1 MIPFF
6 SIVIP
11 LYNKENEIVRT
22 LTSVLEQTFQDFEVI
37 IVNDGSNDNSLLK
50 SKSIRDE
57 RITIYS
63 IENKGVSYARNLGIE
78 KAKADYIAF
87 LDADDIWY
95 DHHLED
101 LKKLIRDFPNCG
113 MYCKAYEKDYFGKH
127 TVKAKFNKLPE
138 NFRGIV
144 PNYFENSLIDP
155 IAWTSALAIPKTLLE
170 QKGGFDQNIHSGQ
183 DTDLW
188 ISIALE
194 EKIAFS
200 SKISSTRI
208 FGANYHLSKSKKL
221 LDRQKIFEKFT
232 VEETIN
238 ESLKKY
244 MDYNRFSFA
253 IQQKAKGNY
262 NTYIQI
268 MDKVDKKN
276 LNLKRRVL
284 GYFPSTIL
292 RQTKIVQN
300 YMVKKGYYLSA
311 FR

>member
-1 MIPFF
+1 MKPFF
-6 SIVIP
+6 SVVIP
-11 LYNKENEIVRT
+11 LFNKENEIKST
-22 LTSVLEQTFQDFEVI
+22 LGSVLKQAYQNFEVI
-37 IVNDGSNDNSLLK
+37 VVNDGSTDGSLSKIK
-50 SKSIRDE
+50 SVKDE
-57 RITIYS
+57 RISIYS
-63 IENKGVSYARNLGIE
+63 IENKGVSHARNFGIK
-78 KAKADYIAF
+78 KARANYIAL

-95 DHHLED
+95 KHHLQD
-101 LKKLIRDFPNCG
+101 LKDLIIDYPNCG

-155 IAWTSALAIPKTLLE
+155 IAWTSASAIPKTLLE

-200 SKISSTRI
+200 SKISSIRI

-221 LDRQKIFEKFT
+221 FDRQKIFEKFT
-232 VEETIN
+232 VEEAIN
-238 ESLKKY
+238 KSLKKY